1 LRKTIALMGL
11 IALVGSMLVVPAT
24 VVGAPPTHPPY
35 KILAFT
41 TKADEK
47 GPGVAALKDIA
58 NASDN
63 NQPYNDEEL
72 QDIVSPILGRAYE
85 SGIRLNGE

>member
-1 LRKTIALMGL
+1 MNELLIEAL
-11 IALVGSMLVVPAT
+11 
-24 VVGAPPTHPPY
+24 
-35 KILAFT
+35 
-41 TKADEK
+41 E
-47 GPGVAALKDIA
+47 ALKDIA

-85 SGIRLNGE
+85 FGIRLNGE